1 MKIQPASLES
11 SLIWLFFVPLCT
23 ITLFAVWTSI
33 NLALDTLTSFTLI
46 LAVLL
51 PSLFALYKAYQRIF
65 RCLEGVA
72 VQLDGLANEEFTVW
86 HLAKYK
92 KGRVA
97 QIKVDLKTIAERM
110 KNKRQEYLQN
120 ETFIFDFINELDLPI
135 VVLDHHYHVYH
146 HNRAA
151 EAFYHGKNITGFST
165 AQLELEQVQG
175 RWQTL
180 KQNQRFKVVEHSLYR
195 GQRKYQLMVYVS
207 IEQSLRRNEQQAW
220 QKLVRVL
227 NHEVRN
233 SLTPIYSMAQSLKE
247 LPNQSNEALK
257 DTMLNVIEKRSEHLL
272 SFVAN
277 YSKLSQLPVPQ
288 KSYITAS
295 GLLLR
300 LQALFP
306 TVSVKLLTGQN
317 LSLFCDVEQ
326 LEQALLNLVKNAQQA
341 NEVIGSQRVELT
353 LSLQNE
359 GCQIDVLDNGEGVS
373 NTDNL
378 FTPFYSTKEQGN
390 GIGLVLSREIIRAQG
405 GELTL
410 NSRTD
415 ADGAVARIELPN
427 QVKESDTIS
436 S

>member
-151 EAFYHGKNITGFST
+151 EAFYNGKNITGFST

>member
-1 MKIQPASLES
+1 MKTRPASLEG
-11 SLIWLFFVPLCT
+11 SLIWLFFIPICT
-23 ITLFAVWTSI
+23 ITLFAVWASI
-33 NLALDTLTSFTLI
+33 SLALDALTSFTLI
-46 LAVLL
+46 LVVLL

-65 RCLEGVA
+65 GCLDGVA

-92 KGRVA
+92 QGRVA

-151 EAFYHGKNITGFST
+151 ETFYHGKNITGLST
-165 AQLELEQVQG
+165 AQLKLEQVQG

-247 LPNQSNEALK
+247 LSDQSNEELR

-288 KSYITAS
+288 KSHITAS

-300 LQALFP
+300 LQTLFP
-306 TVSVKLLTGQN
+306 SVCVKLLSGQN

-353 LSLQNE
+353 LRLQNE
-359 GCQIDVLDNGEGVS
+359 VCQIDVLDNGVGIS

-427 QVKESDTIS
+427 ELKESGIVLS
-436 S
+436 